1 MAVLV
6 TGGAGFVG
14 SHCVEL
20 LLSEGH
26 KVVVVDNFNSESST
40 SKEKFE
46 NGEYLKMKAVEFA
59 SKGASVSVH
68 TCDCMDKDRLK
79 TIIQTENVSKCLHVA
94 AMAYDRRSVFYASDY
109 MINNTVGTTKLF
121 EALQECGVKTVVST
135 STRSAF
141 GQRDDNDDVL
151 NELSRRLPV
160 NPYGA
165 SKVGSDA
172 IAHQFAHNYDMD
184 VTLLRLFSVY
194 GPRGRPDMMPRM
206 LTERIHSDVPIR
218 KFGGGHATRCWIY
231 AGDVARAFWLAMNN
245 KPVGGY
251 AEYNLGTPVT
261 HTLDEIIELA
271 EDVVGKKA
279 IIDQVGQQPGDAVKV
294 AHSDFSLVTQ
304 ELGWEPRVTL
314 REGLRLTYDYWLAR
328 PSPLYVFWFD
338 QPQRVLNVE
347 EAVRLDEAAKLTTL
361 GWKLDLPASS
371 KMLLADD
378 EDSDSTCDGESFG
391 FSSDC

>member
-1 MAVLV
+1 MPVLV

-14 SHCVEL
+14 SHVAEL
-20 LLSEGH
+20 LLSEGQN
-26 KVVVVDNFNSESST
+26 VVVIDNFNSETST
-40 SKEKFE
+40 SKEKIE
-46 NGEYLKMKAVEFA
+46 NGEYLRMKASEFA
-59 SKGASVSVH
+59 AKGARVSIH
-68 TCDCMDKDRLK
+68 TCDCMDKDKMK
-79 TIIQTENVSKCLHVA
+79 TIIQSENVTSCLHVA
-94 AMAYDRRSVFYASDY
+94 AMAYDRRSVFYASEY
-109 MINNTVGTTKLF
+109 MINNTVGTTMLF
-121 EALQECGVKTVVST
+121 EALHECGVKTVVST
-135 STRSAF
+135 STRSTF

-151 NELSRRLPV
+151 NESSRRLPV

-206 LTERIHSDVPIR
+206 LTERIHSGVPIR

-231 AGDVARAFWLAMNN
+231 AGDVAHAFWLALN
-245 KPVGGY
+245 KRPAGGY

-261 HTLDEIIELA
+261 HTLDEIIALA
-271 EDVVGKKA
+271 EDVVGKAA
-279 IIDQVGQQPGDAVKV
+279 IIDQIGQQPGDAVKV
-294 AHSDFSLVTQ
+294 AHSDFSQITEV
-304 ELGWEPRVTL
+304 LGWKPRVSL

-338 QPQRVLNVE
+338 QPQRLLNVE
-347 EAVRLDEAAKLTTL
+347 EAVRLDEPMKLASL
-361 GWKLDLPASS
+361 GWHLDVPDIS
-371 KMLLADD
+371 KALHSEED
-378 EDSDSTCDGESFG
+378 DSDSTCDGESLG